1 MNHLIKLAN
10 LNIIKMDIKK
20 NMMKYYNKKIAGVSQ
35 QLINM
40 MKYNIKKTNL
50 MVILLKNQFYQ
61 N

>member
-40 MKYNIKKTNL
+40 MKYNINKTNL
-50 MVILLKNQFYQ
+50 MVILLKN
-61 N
+61 

>member
-1 MNHLIKLAN
+1 MNHLIKLTN
-10 LNIIKMDIKK
+10 LNIIKMNIKK

>member
-1 MNHLIKLAN
+1 MNHLIKLTK
-10 LNIIKMDIKK
+10 LNNKDKYKK
-20 NMMKYYNKKIAGVSQ
+20 NMMKYYNKKIDVSS

-50 MVILLKNQFYQ
+50 MVIWLKNQFYQ